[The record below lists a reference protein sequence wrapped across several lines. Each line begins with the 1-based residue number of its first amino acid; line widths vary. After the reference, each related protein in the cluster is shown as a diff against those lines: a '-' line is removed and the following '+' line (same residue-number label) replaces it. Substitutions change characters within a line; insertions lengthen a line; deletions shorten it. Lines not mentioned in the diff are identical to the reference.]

1 MKIEYFERK
10 QVDLTDEQV
19 LQVTKAQL
27 MRLVYPGEYLRY
39 DGKKGKAVLK
49 QDDPNWRHGS
59 VSEEYI
65 RDATELDLAV
75 FRVLEALRK

>member
-1 MKIEYFERK
+1 MKIEIEYFERK
-10 QVDLTDEQV
+10 QIDLTEVQV

-39 DGKKGKAVLK
+39 DGNKAVLK